1 MNFRKAQATLLPSEQ
16 LKALGWMPL
25 EISVRAGKID
35 PGHRV
40 SAATVDSLIDG
51 GYAQL
56 DPQGPLFVRGPSD
69 IAPFD
74 ELHRIVITPA
84 GAKALAAFD
93 LVFDRE
99 AAVLDRWYRLE
110 DRRVNAVRLALCARA
125 VAANSRRV
133 SATAKLHARAAA
145 PLTIAA

>member
-16 LKALGWMPL
+16 LKALGWMPF

-74 ELHRIVITPA
+74 ELHRLVITPA
-84 GAKALAAFD
+84 GAKGLAAFD

-99 AAVLDRWYRLE
+99 AAVLDHGTALKIGACMPSNSPYAPAPSQPTAGEFLLPPNCVPG
-110 DRRVNAVRLALCARA
+110 RR
-125 VAANSRRV
+125 
-133 SATAKLHARAAA
+133 
-145 PLTIAA
+145 PLSQ